1 MVVFAQV
8 PENINYQAVLRNNN
22 GELVKN
28 QNVTI
33 QVSIIDVSSTGTVI
47 YQEQHSKTTDN
58 FGQVNLAIGNGVAD
72 FGTFATI
79 NWGVSEKFLKIEV
92 NTGTGFVNMGTT
104 QFVSVPY
111 ALFAKNVENKDDA
124 DANPENEIQ
133 DLNLSGNTL
142 TITNKTNPTAIDL
155 APFSGTNTDNQT
167 LSLTDTDLSISGG
180 NTVDLSPIQD
190 GVNDADADPTNEIQ
204 NLILTGD
211 TLKISDGNQ
220 VVFPYDSSNWAING
234 NKLYYNTGNVGI
246 GTNEPNS
253 KLEVKSSATGAL
265 FQVINA
271 NNDTVFAV
279 YPDGVKVFVD
289 ASAKGSLGGFA
300 VSGRTSTKAGE
311 NVEYF
316 RVTPDSTRI
325 YINEDS
331 TKGSLGGFAVSGRT
345 SMKGTI
351 NDYLFV
357 TGDSTRIYINEDSTK
372 GNLGGFAVSG
382 RTSAKG
388 SSYNYLQVLSDS
400 TRIFVKDSVA
410 GFGIANLESGTSESF
425 LNLNKQNYFIGH
437 QTGGKVTEG
446 IYNSMLGYQAGFNTS
461 SGSNNLFLGYR
472 SGYMNNSGGNNVFIG
487 TESGY
492 VNQSTFQNTYVGY
505 RSGYEL
511 SGAANTALGSMAGE
525 NASGGNN
532 TFIGS
537 SAGRL
542 ATGGNNTFLGQ
553 GAGYGFPDINMGVRN
568 TYIGQAVGAKT
579 NTGSYNVML
588 GFNSGY
594 LNYEGSRNTFL
605 GYDTGHNIHEG
616 SGNIFIGYEAGKNI
630 DGISNRLVIENSS
643 ADSTTALIYGEF
655 DQDDLRINANVG
667 IYAAPN
673 SSYGLFI
680 DRGGIT
686 GTYGT
691 RSIGN
696 AIGVYGWAGGSG
708 SSATRYGIYGYASGG
723 TTNYAGYFS
732 GDVNVT
738 GTFTNPSDK
747 KLKKNIKPVDGALNK
762 VLNLQG
768 VTFEWKSESELSE
781 IIKNPELENEE
792 ISDRF
797 CFPKGS
803 QIGLIAQDLEKVLPE
818 LVKTDADGLKS
829 VDYIKIVPVLIEA
842 IKDQQKII
850 DEQKSEII
858 KLNDRLLG
866 IEKLLIN
873 K

>member
-1 MVVFAQV
+1 MIVVYSYSQI
-8 PENINYQAVLRNNN
+8 PEKFNYQGVLRNSA
-22 GELVKN
+22 GELVIN
-28 QNVTI
+28 TDITVQI
-33 QVSIIDVSSTGTVI
+33 YLIEGSSSGTEKFSENHAV
-47 YQEQHSKTTDN
+47 TTDN
-58 FGQVNLAIGNGVAD
+58 YGGFSIQVGSGSIILGSFTEID
-72 FGTFATI
+72 
-79 NWGVSEKFLKIEV
+79 WSKEMYLKIEV
-92 NTGTGFVNMGTT
+92 ANPAGGALVTLGTV
-104 QFVSVPY
+104 QLISVPY
-111 ALFAKNVENKDDA
+111 SLYSKTAEIANSALSADELNNNVLYFTDSDTLFAVKDR
-124 DANPENEIQ
+124 
-133 DLNLSGNTL
+133 
-142 TITNKTNPTAIDL
+142 
-155 APFSGTNTDNQT
+155 
-167 LSLTDTDLSISGG
+167 
-180 NTVDLSPIQD
+180 
-190 GVNDADADPTNEIQ
+190 
-204 NLILTGD
+204 
-211 TLKISDGNQ
+211 
-220 VVFPYDSSNWAING
+220 NG
-234 NKLYYNTGNVGI
+234 NI
-246 GTNEPNS
+246 
-253 KLEVKSSATGAL
+253 
-265 FQVINA
+265 
-271 NNDTVFAV
+271 VFAV
-279 YPDGVKVFVD
+279 FPDGAKIFVNE
-289 ASAKGSLGGFA
+289 SIKGSLGGFA
-300 VSGRTSTKAGE
+300 VSGRTTSKSGGE
-311 NVEYF
+311 VEYI
-316 RVTPDSTRI
+316 RVTADSTRI
-325 YINEDS
+325 YINDTS
-331 TKGSLGGFAVSGRT
+331 T
-345 SMKGTI
+345 
-351 NDYLFV
+351 
-357 TGDSTRIYINEDSTK
+357 TK
-372 GNLGGFAVSG
+372 ANIGGFAVSG

-410 GFGIANLESGTSESF
+410 GFGVANLESGTSESF

-437 QTGGKVTEG
+437 QTGGKITEG

-461 SGSNNLFLGYR
+461 IGSNNLFLGYR

-532 TFIGS
+532 TFIGT

-553 GAGYGFPDINMGVRN
+553 GAGYGFPDINTGVRN